1 MGWKSR
7 GCYNSFCIKDCE
19 NRNTKCDECYKY
31 SEYRPKGEDVNGAK
45 NNQPGCEEHPKTV

>member
-7 GCYNSFCIKDCE
+7 GSFSSFCMKDCE

-31 SEYRPKGEDVNGAK
+31 SEYRPKGEELNGSED
-45 NNQPGCEEHPKTV
+45 NQAGHR